1 MASNASSWTL
11 GPINA
16 NGKNPFVLFPS
27 EEWPIDYCLAQQT
40 DLSGKCQ
47 LQYSFV
53 IMISVLIANAI
64 KLTCMIFILRTH
76 LEPILATI
84 GDGIASFLERP
95 DPFTVGRPFLNR
107 QQARRFKKIGVGG
120 KVRRYMPRFALRW
133 WNAPSRPRWFITL
146 TLCTITILTVS
157 LLLETGNSNPMDQS
171 LDTPSPYSIGFG
183 TYNAH
188 ATLNIFYTSFTSPT
202 AEDFAS
208 NSLLLSMVAV
218 ANLPQVI
225 VSCLYFAYN
234 TVYIS
239 MLSADEFS
247 RFSSHRKAL
256 RTTNP
261 KDEQRSTYWL
271 SLPWTYALPLA
282 VCSSV
287 LHWLIS
293 QSLFI
298 ARTEILETYGQPEE
312 ISYMEVGYSPLAI
325 LVALLFG
332 SGMVLGLI
340 LNGLRKL
347 RQCVLVGNNSLA
359 IAAAC
364 QKPEKD
370 VDAQLKRVQW
380 GAVRHQ
386 EDQRPGHCCFT
397 SEDVETPRFG
407 NSYL

>member
-1 MASNASSWTL
+1 MN
-11 GPINA
+11 
-16 NGKNPFVLFPS
+16 
-27 EEWPIDYCLAQQT
+27 
-40 DLSGKCQ
+40 
-47 LQYSFV
+47 
-53 IMISVLIANAI
+53 
-64 KLTCMIFILRTH
+64 
-76 LEPILATI
+76 
-84 GDGIASFLERP
+84 
-95 DPFTVGRPFLNR
+95 
-107 QQARRFKKIGVGG
+107 
-120 KVRRYMPRFALRW
+120 
-133 WNAPSRPRWFITL
+133 
-146 TLCTITILTVS
+146 
-157 LLLETGNSNPMDQS
+157 QS
-171 LDTPSPYSIGFG
+171 LDIPSPYSIGFG

-234 TVYIS
+234 TVYTS

-261 KDEQRSTYWL
+261 KGEQRSTYWL

-282 VCSSV
+282 VCGSV

-298 ARTEILETYGQPEE
+298 ARTEILDTYGQPEE

-325 LVALLFG
+325 LVGLLFG

-364 QKPEKD
+364 QRPEKD

-380 GAVRHQ
+380 V
-386 EDQRPGHCCFT
+386 P
-397 SEDVETPRFG
+397 
-407 NSYL
+407 